1 LTIGEEQDLD
11 VERAERVEADLDRLI
26 TRRHDQRVK
35 DEAERRAEGLWEESV
50 RRYNARRQQELAQAW
65 LQYHIARRRTH
76 RHTFALLDAHHEQEI
91 ARYTAML
98 DDSKGDDAA

>member
-1 LTIGEEQDLD
+1 MDTE
-11 VERAERVEADLDRLI
+11 ASERVEADLDRLI

-35 DEAERRAEGLWEESV
+35 DEGERFEEAFWEETAAK
-50 RRYNARRQQELAQAW
+50 YNARRQQQLARLW
-65 LQYHIARRRTH
+65 LEYHLTRQRTH

-98 DDSKGDDAA
+98 DDGRESA